1 MERSDLIQGDAVP
14 KNDEIVSKQQER
26 SHLYISKRTPTSK
39 KAYQWEVRENI
50 LEAEEREGQ
59 TEEKSQLN
67 IVENSS
73 DQIKTL
79 CFQPKSDP
87 IIRMQAIEVCEFK
100 SNPIHHPIQENESM
114 HLKKFDREIRTRFED
129 TSSFPY
135 SVHGIVKIDL
145 GNGSYRTGTGILIG
159 TDLVLTAAHNI
170 YDCKSSKEKYSN
182 IEFIPG
188 MNEQEMPFGIF
199 KGVESY
205 VPEEFLKSWDREDY
219 ALLVLEGVPGKYAG
233 YFGLHVAEKDRLK
246 GRELHVIGY
255 PGSVRTKD
263 ERNKLKMLSGRG
275 KHQLWGMK
283 GKSWFFED
291 GENGEFLINYGDI
304 LTTPGQSGSGVFY
317 QVEGTQKY
325 HVIGVHVLGREGEG
339 TYNSATWI
347 TRKRFSQLQKWV
359 DQSRRNLISRKIS
372 QEGLVAI
379 KSIDLSCRDI
389 GDIGVGFL
397 LDYVIPN
404 LKILDLQGNNI
415 GDEGAIGLGKN
426 VSWTNLTTL
435 HLWGNNIGGEGATGL
450 GKNVSWTNLTTLH
463 LWVNNIGDE
472 GATGLGKNVS
482 WTNLTTLY
490 LSENNI
496 DDEGATGLGKNV
508 SWTNLTT
515 LDLQRNNIG
524 DEGATGLGKNV
535 SWTKLTELY
544 LSENKIGDEGATG
557 LGKNVSWTNLTTL
570 DLSENNIGDEGAT
583 GLGKNVSWTN
593 LTTLHLSCNFIGDEG
608 ATGLGKNV
616 SWTNLTTLYLSEN
629 NVGDEG
635 ATGLGKIVSWTNLTL
650 YLSENNIGDEGATG
664 LDNKWSLRPY
674 TKKNLF

>member
-1 MERSDLIQGDAVP
+1 MERSDFIQGTEFP
-14 KNDEIVSKQQER
+14 KNGEIGSKQQER
-26 SHLYISKRTPTSK
+26 SHFYISKRTPTSK
-39 KAYQWEVRENI
+39 KAYQWEVRKTI
-50 LEAEEREGQ
+50 LEAEEEEGK

-67 IVENSS
+67 IVENSP

-79 CFQPKSDP
+79 CFQPKLDKV
-87 IIRMQAIEVCEFK
+87 IRMQAIEVCEFK
-100 SNPIHHPIQENESM
+100 SNPIHHSIQETESM

-135 SVHGIVKIDL
+135 SVHGIVKIDS
-145 GNGSYRTGTGILIG
+145 GEGKYKTGTGILIG

-170 YDCKSSKEKYSN
+170 YDCKGSKEKYSN

-199 KGVESY
+199 KVVESY

-219 ALLVLEGVPGKYAG
+219 ALLVLEGVPGVFAG

-283 GKSWFFED
+283 GKSWFFEN
-291 GENGEFLINYGDI
+291 GENDEFLINYVDI

-317 QVEGTQKY
+317 QVEGTQEY
-325 HVIGVHVLGREGEG
+325 YVIGVHVLGREGEG

-347 TRKRFSQLQKWV
+347 TRKRFSQLRKWV

-372 QEGLVAI
+372 QEGPVAI
-379 KSIDLSCRDI
+379 KSLNLSYRDI
-389 GDIGVGFL
+389 GDIGVGVL

-404 LKILDLQGNNI
+404 LEILDLRQNKI
-415 GDEGAIGLGKN
+415 GA
-426 VSWTNLTTL
+426 
-435 HLWGNNIGGEGATGL
+435 EGATGL
-450 GKNVSWTNLTTLH
+450 GKNVSWTNLTRLY
-463 LWVNNIGDE
+463 LWENNIGDE

-482 WTNLTTLY
+482 WTNLTGLY
-490 LSENNI
+490 L
-496 DDEGATGLGKNV
+496 L
-508 SWTNLTT
+508 
-515 LDLQRNNIG
+515 
-524 DEGATGLGKNV
+524 
-535 SWTKLTELY
+535 
-544 LSENKIGDEGATG
+544 
-557 LGKNVSWTNLTTL
+557 
-570 DLSENNIGDEGAT
+570 ENNIGDEGAT

-593 LTTLHLSCNFIGDEG
+593 LTTLHLWGNKIGDEG

-616 SWTNLTTLYLSEN
+616 SWTNLTTLHLWGN
-629 NVGDEG
+629 KIGAEG
-635 ATGLGKIVSWTNLTL
+635 ATGLGKNVSWTNLKTL
-650 YLSENNIGDEGATG
+650 FIVV
-664 LDNKWSLRPY
+664 
-674 TKKNLF
+674 